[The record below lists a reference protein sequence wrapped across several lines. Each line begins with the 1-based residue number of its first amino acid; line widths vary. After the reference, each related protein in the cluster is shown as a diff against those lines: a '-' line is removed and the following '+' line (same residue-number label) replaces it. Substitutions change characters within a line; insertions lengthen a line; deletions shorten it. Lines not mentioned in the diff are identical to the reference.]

1 MYELLLF
8 AARPVTHDV
17 EIHVST
23 GTNSVSWALLIFC
36 VALGLIVTLNPSRRT
51 GEIKRAK
58 E

>member
-23 GTNSVSWALLIFC
+23 GTNSLSWLLVLFC
-36 VALGLIVTLNPSRRT
+36 VILGLLVALNPSRRT
-51 GEIKRAK
+51 GEIKRSK